1 MGVTPPVALPEVAI
15 MERQKR
21 IEIPMEIRLCLKQAK
36 VKYPMKKTKG
46 SSALSMTNFSWTF
59 SRKFF
64 IAISLANVFCTF
76 IDLTFWVFTP
86 DYYDILCLFEVFYGN
101 LLFFIGWMI
110 I

>member
-46 SSALSMTNFSWTF
+46 SSALSVTNFSWTF
-59 SRKFF
+59 SRKFLT
-64 IAISLANVFCTF
+64 AIRLANVVFCTF
-76 IDLTFWVFTP
+76 INLTFWVFTP
-86 DYYDILCLFEVFYGN
+86 DYYDI
-101 LLFFIGWMI
+101 
-110 I
+110 